1 MGKIERLLEKAARYA
16 CLGNG
21 RRDKRGY
28 WYGVVAERD
37 DGTLVF
43 ARNGASALKNPTC
56 HAEYRVLRKAGA
68 RSTVYVAR
76 VSRED
81 GSLKNA
87 KPCPYCEAALRHKY
101 VKRVYYTVS
110 DEEYAVMNLL

>member
-1 MGKIERLLEKAARYA
+1 MAKVERLLERAARYA
-16 CLGNG
+16 CLGKG
-21 RRDKRGY
+21 KRDRRGY
-28 WYGVVAERD
+28 WYGAVAERD

-68 RSTVYVAR
+68 KATVYIAR

-87 KPCPYCEAALRHKY
+87 KPCVHCEAALRHKFAR
-101 VKRVYYTVS
+101 KVYYTVS
-110 DEEYAVMNLL
+110 DDEFAVMSLT